1 MLADHPLYARFA
13 RLSEQEEKHG
23 LLDDAA
29 TIGTRLGW
37 QGRLQARGFTI
48 RGHRL
53 MRRVAEKPKSE

>member
-1 MLADHPLYARFA
+1 MLE

-29 TIGTRLGW
+29 TIGTKDSWAARL
-37 QGRLQARGFTI
+37 RAAGFAL

-53 MRRVAEKPKSE
+53 VRSRATGH